1 MQKNKR
7 VILPKKKLKKIL
19 PTHEKIKKQKALKIF
34 GKVIHKREI
43 WSLSRKRV
51 LIGVFIGVFVSC
63 LPMPL
68 QTVLAAFLAII
79 FNANLP
85 ISFALVFIS
94 NPVTMPVI
102 FYIEYEIGNFLLGS
116 PNTIEFNFESMYD
129 NFDKI
134 AVSMYFGSVV
144 LGIISALISVVLVN
158 MLWIN
163 TVRKNRKKRK

>member
-1 MQKNKR
+1 MPR
-7 VILPKKKLKKIL
+7 KKLKKIL
-19 PTHEKIKKQKALKIF
+19 PTHEKIKKQKILKIF

-43 WSLSRKRV
+43 WSLSRKKI
-51 LIGVFIGVFVSC
+51 LAGVFIGVFVSC

-68 QTVLAAFLAII
+68 QTVLAVFLAII

-94 NPVTMPVI
+94 NPITMPFI
-102 FYIEYEIGNFLLGS
+102 FYIEYEIGNLLLGS
-116 PNTIEFNFESMYD
+116 HNNIEFNFESMYE

-144 LGIISALISVVLVN
+144 LGIFSAILSVLLVN
-158 MLWIN
+158 VLWIK